1 MSVIQVQARVSTE
14 QLLEAVEQMPTDE
27 FSAFVSQLLVI
38 RVQREIPRLPATE
51 ARLLMQI
58 NQSIAP
64 ELQRRYDDLC
74 IRRQAA
80 ILTSEE
86 YTELLTLSDQIEQ
99 WAADRI
105 AFLAELARIRQV
117 SLPDLMSTLG
127 IQAPEYV

>member
-1 MSVIQVQARVSTE
+1 
-14 QLLEAVEQMPTDE
+14 MPTDE

-38 RVQREIPRLPATE
+38 RAQRETPRLPATE
-51 ARLLMQI
+51 AKLLMQI

-64 ELQRRYDDLC
+64 ELQRRYDELC

-86 YTELLTLSDQIEQ
+86 YTELLTLSDQFEE
-99 WAADRI
+99 WAANRI

-117 SLPDLMSTLG
+117 SLPDLMRTLG
-127 IQAPEYV
+127 IQAPEYA